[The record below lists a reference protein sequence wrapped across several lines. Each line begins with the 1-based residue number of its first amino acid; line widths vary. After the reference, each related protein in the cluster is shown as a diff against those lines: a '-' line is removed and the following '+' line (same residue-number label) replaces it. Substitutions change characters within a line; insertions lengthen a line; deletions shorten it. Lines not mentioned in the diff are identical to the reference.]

1 MKEHLISIDGFRE
14 LARPT
19 SAHLDVEEVNKYI
32 EECEDIYIIPAV
44 GLETFKA
51 LLDADVCQ
59 GMPEDV
65 LLNGGEWIDE
75 KGECGCDGGKLRKC
89 HGLRKA
95 LSYFVYARMMQ
106 NDGGIVTRT
115 GFVKHNDEYASRDD
129 DKNRVRK
136 YNEVMSVAETYLST
150 SVDYWKCYKGDCRR
164 DRVRGTRIRIHSVG
178 D

>member
-1 MKEHLISIDGFRE
+1 MKEHIISIDGFRA

-19 SAHLDVEEVNKYI
+19 SVHLDKDEVTKYI
-32 EECEDIYIIPAV
+32 EECEDIYIIPNI
-44 GLETFKA
+44 GLETFKV
-51 LLDADVCQ
+51 LLGDIVK

-65 LLNGGEWIDE
+65 LLNGGEWTED
-75 KGECGCDGGKLRKC
+75 GCGCGEGKLRRC

-115 GFVKHNDEYASRDD
+115 GFVTHNDEYASRDD

-136 YNEVMSVAETYLST
+136 YNEVMQVAETYLST
-150 SVDYWKCYKGDCRR
+150 SLDYWQHLNGGCAKVKA
-164 DRVRGTRIRIHSVG
+164 RGTRTRIHAIG